1 MASIQKRG
9 DSWRVRLRATPGQP
23 RESATFDTRRE
34 AVAWAQQ
41 REAELTGKRLPDKTL
56 GDAMREYAT
65 KVAPTHRGARWE
77 LVRLDKLG
85 RDDLAKHPL
94 ASLTGRDFA
103 AWRDRRLT
111 EVAPAS
117 VAREM
122 NLLKSVLRYAR
133 VELEWIRADPMA
145 DIRRPGGHRARDRRV
160 SDDELERMRLALGW
174 VADVPPANA
183 SQRIAVMMLVAVETA
198 MRSGEL
204 CSLTWGQVHEK
215 YVRLDKTKNGDA
227 REVPLSRR
235 ARALLDML
243 PRDAATVFG
252 VNDALRD
259 ALWRKARARAE
270 IVGMTFHDLRHEAV
284 TRLARKLD
292 VLDLSRMSGHRD
304 LKSLRRYY
312 NPAAEEIAD
321 RLG

>member
-1 MASIQKRG
+1 M
-9 DSWRVRLRATPGQP
+9 
-23 RESATFDTRRE
+23 
-34 AVAWAQQ
+34 
-41 REAELTGKRLPDKTL
+41 
-56 GDAMREYAT
+56 
-65 KVAPTHRGARWE
+65 
-77 LVRLDKLG
+77 
-85 RDDLAKHPL
+85 
-94 ASLTGRDFA
+94 
-103 AWRDRRLT
+103 T

-133 VELEWIRADPMA
+133 TELEWIRADPMA

-204 CSLTWGQVHEK
+204 CSLTWDQVQAK
-215 YVRLDKTKNGDA
+215 FVRLDKTKNGDA

-235 ARALLDML
+235 ARALLDLL
-243 PRDAATVFG
+243 PRDGATVFG
-252 VNDALRD
+252 VSDALRD

-304 LKSLRRYY
+304 LVSLQWFRVFAPDAAPCRLHIRRQRH
-312 NPAAEEIAD
+312 PLMTEPVVTAAVAP
-321 RLG
+321 

>member
-1 MASIQKRG
+1 M
-9 DSWRVRLRATPGQP
+9 
-23 RESATFDTRRE
+23 
-34 AVAWAQQ
+34 
-41 REAELTGKRLPDKTL
+41 
-56 GDAMREYAT
+56 
-65 KVAPTHRGARWE
+65 
-77 LVRLDKLG
+77 
-85 RDDLAKHPL
+85 
-94 ASLTGRDFA
+94 
-103 AWRDRRLT
+103 T

-133 VELEWIRADPMA
+133 TELEWIRADPMA

-204 CSLTWGQVHEK
+204 CSLTW
-215 YVRLDKTKNGDA
+215 
-227 REVPLSRR
+227 
-235 ARALLDML
+235 
-243 PRDAATVFG
+243 
-252 VNDALRD
+252 
-259 ALWRKARARAE
+259 
-270 IVGMTFHDLRHEAV
+270 
-284 TRLARKLD
+284 
-292 VLDLSRMSGHRD
+292 DLSRMSGHRD

-312 NPAAEEIAD
+312 NPAAEEIAE